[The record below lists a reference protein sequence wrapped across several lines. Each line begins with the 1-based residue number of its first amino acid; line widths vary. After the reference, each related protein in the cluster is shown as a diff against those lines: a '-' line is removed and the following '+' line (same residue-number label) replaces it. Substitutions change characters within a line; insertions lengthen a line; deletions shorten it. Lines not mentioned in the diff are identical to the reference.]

1 MHTKECAMCDKENRE
16 LSARD
21 WCNQCEIEFAQVMQT
36 VQCANRTNVCDSP
49 FTCLTQK
56 KCVQVRAVTI
66 TSSQVYQTRERL
78 REMSAKR
85 SFLGVIAA
93 ETKIPEYALRD
104 WVENPS
110 HFLTHREMQL
120 VIEALDRYVSS
131 QSAIEGTAASQ

>member
-110 HFLTHREMQL
+110 HFISQQELIA
-120 VIEALDRYVSS
+120 VIDALDRYVPA
-131 QSAIEGTAASQ
+131 QCPVERTPAG